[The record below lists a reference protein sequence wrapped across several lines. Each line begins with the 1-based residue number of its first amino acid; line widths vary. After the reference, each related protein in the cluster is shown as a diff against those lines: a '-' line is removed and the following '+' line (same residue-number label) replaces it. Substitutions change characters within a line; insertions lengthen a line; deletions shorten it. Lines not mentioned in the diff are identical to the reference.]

1 MVAVDDHAFLAFDE
15 GFDLPVQFTHAPAF
29 GHALAGV
36 KVAGGL
42 ALEWQQ
48 LQEVGPAQLSHQ

>member
-1 MVAVDDHAFLAFDE
+1 MVAVDDHAFLALDE

-29 GHALAGV
+29 GYALTGV

-42 ALEWQQ
+42 AR
-48 LQEVGPAQLSHQ
+48 S